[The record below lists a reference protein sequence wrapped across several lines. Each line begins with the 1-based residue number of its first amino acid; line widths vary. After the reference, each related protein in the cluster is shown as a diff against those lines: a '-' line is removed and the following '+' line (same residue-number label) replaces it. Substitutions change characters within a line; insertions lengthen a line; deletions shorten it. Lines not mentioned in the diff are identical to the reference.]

1 MTHTT
6 LLNPVRSSPSRK
18 ISMTSK
24 QTLCVLG
31 AAAIASL
38 SGASVLAQEG
48 GYYYGGLS
56 VGQSRAKIDDE
67 RITAGLLGAGLQTT
81 SMSLDERSAAFK
93 LFGGYQFNRYFALEG
108 GYFDLGKFGYTSTT
122 SPAGTLNGQIKLRG
136 FNLDLVGTLPITDRL
151 SAIGRVGAQV
161 AKASDRFSGT
171 GAVQVLEPNP
181 HKRDANYKVGLGLQ
195 YEITPSFLIRGEAER
210 YRINDAVGNRGDVN
224 MFSVTLVMPFG
235 RTAAPAP
242 RSAMA
247 SSYVAPVPAAEP
259 SPPPPVPAPLMR
271 PRMSFSADS
280 LFAFDAATLRPEGRS
295 ALDRFMAEVGSTQF
309 DVITIEGHTDRLGAA
324 AYNQKLSLR
333 RADSVKAYFISRGRF
348 APDKFSVTG
357 KGETEPVTRP
367 EDCKG
372 TAPTPALIACL
383 QPDRRVVVE
392 VNTVP

>member
-1 MTHTT
+1 MTHP
-6 LLNPVRSSPSRK
+6 LLSLVRPPPSRK
-18 ISMTSK
+18 TSMNSK
-24 QTLCVLG
+24 HMLRVLG

-38 SGASVLAQEG
+38 SGASALAQEG

-56 VGQSRAKIDDE
+56 VGQSRARIDDE
-67 RITAGLLGAGLQTT
+67 RITAGLIAAGMQTT
-81 SMSLDERSAAFK
+81 SMSLDERGTAFK

-161 AKASDRFSGT
+161 AKASDTFSGT
-171 GAVQVLEPNP
+171 GAVQVLGPDP
-181 HKRDANYKVGLGLQ
+181 HKRDTNYKVGLGLQ

-242 RSAMA
+242 RSSTA
-247 SSYVAPVPAAEP
+247 SAYVAPVPVAE
-259 SPPPPVPAPLMR
+259 PPPPAPVPATPTR

-280 LFAFDAATLRPEGRS
+280 LFAFDAATLRPEGRG
-295 ALDRFMAEVGSTQF
+295 ALDRFMAEIGNMQF
-309 DVITIEGHTDRLGAA
+309 EVITIEGHTDRLGSA

-333 RADSVKAYFISRGRF
+333 RAESVKDYFISRGRF
-348 APDKFSVTG
+348 APGKFAVTG
-357 KGETEPVTRP
+357 KGEAAPITRP

-372 TAPTPALIACL
+372 TAPTAALIACL
-383 QPDRRVVVE
+383 QPDRRVVVD
-392 VNTVP
+392 VNTAP